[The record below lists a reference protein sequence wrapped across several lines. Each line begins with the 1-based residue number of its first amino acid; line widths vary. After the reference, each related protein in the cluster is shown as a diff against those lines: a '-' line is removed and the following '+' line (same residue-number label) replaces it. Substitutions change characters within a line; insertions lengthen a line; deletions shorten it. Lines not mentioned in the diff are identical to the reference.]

1 MRLLRSAAVLR
12 RLSSGG
18 ARCQRARCV
27 TQGSLEQLRS
37 VRKPKS
43 RPIHERGL
51 AAAGIAD
58 SIAN

>member
-37 VRKPKS
+37 EPKS
-43 RPIHERGL
+43 CPIHERGL